1 MTYKVAL
8 CGLTARDQRLIEIVI
23 TRAPNPKYPYQV
35 GSTESLGEA
44 HIAIIDVS
52 SLYAESQLAELR
64 ALNPDIVPVF
74 LSDLGLTGD
83 SRYRL
88 ERRSLLLR
96 VNRLLDE
103 VVENELL
110 NSSNLK
116 TSDAKKSNVSNLPQ
130 VKQDVAFLDAPAP
143 LEQAPLQPLHA
154 LIVDDSLT
162 VREQLRSALDRAGI
176 VSDQADCA
184 EAALAKLQSS
194 HYDIV
199 FLDVVMPGADGYE
212 VCRTIKKNAY
222 TRSVPV
228 LMLTS
233 RSSPFDRARGA
244 LAGCDSYLVKPI
256 TWETFFTAVD
266 KVLAKHFRNDRA
278 LLSARGYRAALAG

>member
-1 MTYKVAL
+1 VTYKVAL
-8 CGLTARDQRLIEIVI
+8 CGLTARDERLIEIVI

-35 GSTESLGEA
+35 GSIAALGEA
-44 HIAIIDVS
+44 HIAVIDVAS
-52 SLYAESQLAELR
+52 VHGENQLAELR
-64 ALNPDIVPVF
+64 ALNQNVVAVF

-96 VNRLLDE
+96 INRVLDE
-103 VVENELL
+103 VVESELL
-110 NSSNLK
+110 NTSPAKASALQK
-116 TSDAKKSNVSNLPQ
+116 TTVAAVVPPKSDN
-130 VKQDVAFLDAPAP
+130 AFVGAAVV
-143 LEQAPLQPLHA
+143 LEQAPLQPLRA

-184 EAALAKLQSS
+184 ENAFSKLQSNN
-194 HYDIV
+194 YDIV

-278 LLSARGYRAALAG
+278 LLTARGYRAALAG

>member
-1 MTYKVAL
+1 VTYKVAL
-8 CGLTARDQRLIEIVI
+8 CGLTSRDERLIEIVI

-35 GSTESLGEA
+35 GSIAALGEA
-44 HIAIIDVS
+44 HIAVIDVAS
-52 SLYAESQLAELR
+52 THGENQLAELR
-64 ALNPDIVPVF
+64 ALNSNVVAVF

-96 VNRLLDE
+96 INRLLDE
-103 VVENELL
+103 VVEGELL
-110 NSSNLK
+110 NTNSAKAGSVQK
-116 TSDAKKSNVSNLPQ
+116 ATAAAPPKSDN
-130 VKQDVAFLDAPAP
+130 AFVGAATV
-143 LEQAPLQPLHA
+143 LEQAPLQPLRA

-184 EAALAKLQSS
+184 ENAFSKLQSNN
-194 HYDIV
+194 YDIV

-278 LLSARGYRAALAG
+278 LLTARGYRAALAG

>member
-8 CGLTARDQRLIEIVI
+8 CGLTARDERLIEIVI

-35 GSTESLGEA
+35 GSIAALGEA
-44 HIAIIDVS
+44 HIAVIDVAS
-52 SLYAESQLAELR
+52 PHAENQLAELR
-64 ALNPDIVPVF
+64 ALNPNVVAVF

-96 VNRLLDE
+96 VNRVLDE
-103 VVENELL
+103 VVESELL
-110 NSSNLK
+110 NTNPAKASAAQK
-116 TSDAKKSNVSNLPQ
+116 TTAAVAAPPKSEN
-130 VKQDVAFLDAPAP
+130 AFVGAAVV
-143 LEQAPLQPLHA
+143 LEQAPLQPLRA

-184 EAALAKLQSS
+184 ENAFSKLQSNN
-194 HYDIV
+194 YDIV

-278 LLSARGYRAALAG
+278 LLTARGYRAALAG

>member
-1 MTYKVAL
+1 VTYKVAL
-8 CGLTARDQRLIEIVI
+8 CGLTARDERLIEIVI

-35 GSTESLGEA
+35 GSIAALGEA
-44 HIAIIDVS
+44 HIAVIDVAS
-52 SLYAESQLAELR
+52 THGESQLAELR
-64 ALNPDIVPVF
+64 ALNPNVVAVF
-74 LSDLGLTGD
+74 LSDLGLTGE

-96 VNRLLDE
+96 INRVLDE
-103 VVENELL
+103 VVESELL
-110 NSSNLK
+110 TNS
-116 TSDAKKSNVSNLPQ
+116 AKVSTTQNTAA
-130 VKQDVAFLDAPAP
+130 VAAPAAKSENAFIDAAVV
-143 LEQAPLQPLHA
+143 LEHAPLQPLRA

-184 EAALAKLQSS
+184 ENAFSKLQSNN
-194 HYDIV
+194 YDIV

>member
-8 CGLTARDQRLIEIVI
+8 CGLTVRDERLISIVI
-23 TRAPNPKYPYQV
+23 SRAPNPKYNFTV
-35 GSTESLGEA
+35 GIVADLGEA
-44 HIAIIDVS
+44 HIAVADAS
-52 SLYAESQLAELR
+52 SPHAEGQLAELR
-64 ALNPDIVPVF
+64 ALNPNLVVVF
-74 LSDLGLTGD
+74 ISDLGLSGD
-83 SRYRL
+83 SRYRI

-96 VNRLLDE
+96 INRELDS
-103 VVENELL
+103 VVEGELL
-110 NSSNLK
+110 NRPAAIQK
-116 TSDAKKSNVSNLPQ
+116 AVAGNVTRIQPET
-130 VKQDVAFLDAPAP
+130 AFKEATPP
-143 LEQAPLQPLHA
+143 LEHVALRPLHA

-176 VSDQADCA
+176 MSDQAENA
-184 EAALAKLQSS
+184 EAAMLKIAANT
-194 HYDIV
+194 YDVV

-222 TRSVPV
+222 TRSIPV

-266 KVLAKHFRNDRA
+266 KVLAKHFKNDRT
-278 LLSARGYRAALAG
+278 LMTARGYRAALAG